1 MELSGRVMLRNGLV
15 AVVLAASLAPPALA
29 GAGAPQRA
37 PHCAPGTRPLTGSTR
52 VAFAGTAIR
61 PTRVHASPGGR
72 VTARFGLK
80 NANGAPT
87 VFGILGERVEASCR
101 VAWLH
106 VELPMR
112 PNESSGWIRAADVA
126 RRAVHTRITVDLARL
141 RVSVYRFG
149 KLVLTTPAAVGS
161 SATPTPRGRYY
172 VDQRLVPSDPSG
184 PFGPGAVGLSAFS
197 PVLTGWTQGGPVAIH
212 GTNEPWSIGHRVSN
226 GCIRVP
232 NPMLRR
238 LFRLAVTGTPVLI
251 TR

>member
-1 MELSGRVMLRNGLV
+1 MSEKVMFRNGVVTV
-15 AVVLAASLAPPALA
+15 ALSALFASSALA
-29 GAGAPQRA
+29 GT
-37 PHCAPGTRPLTGSTR
+37 APGPAAPRCSARTQPLTGSTR
-52 VAFAGTAIR
+52 VAFAATALR
-61 PTRVHASPGGR
+61 PTRVHVRPGGR
-72 VTARFGLK
+72 VIARFGLT
-80 NANGAPT
+80 NANGART
-87 VFGILGERVEASCR
+87 VFGVLGERVEASCR

-112 PNESSGWIRAADVA
+112 PNQSAGWIRAADVV
-126 RRAVHTRITVDLARL
+126 RRAVHTRIAVDLSEL
-141 RVSVYRFG
+141 RVRVYRYG
-149 KLVLTTPAAVGS
+149 RLVLSAPAAVGS

-172 VDQRLVPSDPSG
+172 VNQRLVPSDPGG

-232 NPMLRR
+232 NPLLVR
-238 LFRLAVTGTPVLI
+238 LFRLAVTGTPVVI